1 MENMTE
7 SGRKLEMLPI
17 VIDKAIIRTLERKSR
32 KEKYLTI
39 DLKDY
44 WVYLVVEYDCYGSS
58 AYILVTKED
67 DVSAIEEELEYNATN
82 VVVVPLN

>member
-1 MENMTE
+1 MTE

-39 DLKDY
+39 NLQEY

>member
-1 MENMTE
+1 MTE

-44 WVYLVVEYDCYGSS
+44 WVYLVVEYDCYGSG

-67 DVSAIEEELEYNATN
+67 DVSAIEKELEYNATN
-82 VVVVPLN
+82 VIVIPLN

>member
-17 VIDKAIIRTLERKSR
+17 VIDKTIIRTLERKSR

-82 VVVVPLN
+82 VVVIPLN

>member
-1 MENMTE
+1 MTE

>member
-1 MENMTE
+1 MTE

-17 VIDKAIIRTLERKSR
+17 VIDKTIIRTLERKSR

-44 WVYLVVEYDCYGSS
+44 CVYLVVEYDCYGSG
-58 AYILVTKED
+58 AYIIVTKED

-82 VVVVPLN
+82 VVVIPLN

>member
-1 MENMTE
+1 MTE

-82 VVVVPLN
+82 VVVIPLN

>member
-1 MENMTE
+1 LENMTE

-17 VIDKAIIRTLERKSR
+17 VIDKTIIRTLERKSR

-82 VVVVPLN
+82 VVVIPLN

>member
-1 MENMTE
+1 MTE

-82 VVVVPLN
+82 IVVIPLN

>member
-1 MENMTE
+1 MTE
-7 SGRKLEMLPI
+7 SGKKLEMLPI

-39 DLKDY
+39 NLQEY

-67 DVSAIEEELEYNATN
+67 DVSAIEKELEYNATN
-82 VVVVPLN
+82 VIVIPLN

>member
-1 MENMTE
+1 MTE
-7 SGRKLEMLPI
+7 SGKKLEMLPI

-39 DLKDY
+39 NLQEY

>member
-1 MENMTE
+1 LENMTE

>member
-1 MENMTE
+1 LENMTE

-17 VIDKAIIRTLERKSR
+17 VIDKTIIRTLERKSR